1 MARGRKT
8 DKKLTTDSDNDAKN
22 MDTEMV
28 DANSGDLIGG
38 YSFQTPTHTCET
50 VPQSAAQALGEMGIS
65 ETSTMGG
72 ITFLPDRQA
81 IQLYDARKRC
91 CNRYAWVAPIDE
103 KGIHAWP
110 CCLFVLSVSDA
121 T

>member
-1 MARGRKT
+1 
-8 DKKLTTDSDNDAKN
+8 

-28 DANSGDLIGG
+28 DADGGDLIGG
-38 YSFQTPTHTCET
+38 YSFQVPMHACET
-50 VPQSAAQALGEMGIS
+50 VPQSAAQALGDMGIS

-103 KGIHAWP
+103 KGIHV
-110 CCLFVLSVSDA
+110 CLL
-121 T
+121 